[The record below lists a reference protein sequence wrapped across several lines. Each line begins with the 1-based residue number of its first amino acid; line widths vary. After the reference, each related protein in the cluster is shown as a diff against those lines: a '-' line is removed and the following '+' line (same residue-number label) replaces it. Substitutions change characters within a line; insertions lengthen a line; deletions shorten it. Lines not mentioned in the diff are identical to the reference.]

1 MATKRKTWGYMLQ
14 IPIPPEMR
22 EALREVTHAERKE
35 LQELVPEWLLE
46 KLKTHPA
53 SRKLVRKV
61 TLDGA
66 QP

>member
-1 MATKRKTWGYMLQ
+1 MLQ